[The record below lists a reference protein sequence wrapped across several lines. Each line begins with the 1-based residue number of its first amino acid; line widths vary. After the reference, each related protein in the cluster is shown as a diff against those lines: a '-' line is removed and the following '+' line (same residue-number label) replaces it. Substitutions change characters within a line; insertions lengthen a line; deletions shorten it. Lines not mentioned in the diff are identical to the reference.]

1 MNKQLVLASGN
12 TVVYYS
18 TGHENML
25 PHNHCHAEYELIF
38 TLFGSGICTVEGVD
52 FPLTPGSVLL
62 VPPYK
67 FHTVE
72 VTGEAP
78 KGFSI
83 AFLGD
88 RLSAEVTEILTGSL
102 VSASNSGAYLSELEI
117 HNLSSILERL
127 KNSSLMP
134 ERERDI
140 FVNLVLSEVL
150 VLISARHDEPILPD
164 ERDLGI
170 LVMNY
175 INENIDLNMSLDRI
189 AKRFF
194 VSKFYLCRVFK
205 ERNGVSVHNYIN
217 TKRLAYA
224 KTLIEGGESAAGAA
238 YKVGFGDYS
247 AFYRAYVKAFGHSPT
262 ADSTKIG
269 GTLK

>member
-1 MNKQLVLASGN
+1 MNKQLVFDLGN
-12 TVVYYS
+12 SVLSFS
-18 TGHENML
+18 TGHDNMM
-25 PHNHCHAEYELIF
+25 PHGHCHAEYELIF
-38 TLFGSGICTVEGVD
+38 TLFGRGLCTVEGVS
-52 FPLTPGSVLL
+52 FSLAPGSVLL

-67 FHTVE
+67 YHTLE
-72 VTGEAP
+72 ITGDTLE
-78 KGFSI
+78 GFSVT
-83 AFLGD
+83 FTGN
-88 RLSAEVTEILTGSL
+88 RLSSEVNEILTGALQS
-102 VSASNSGAYLSELEI
+102 SNSCAYLSELEI
-117 HNLSSILERL
+117 HNLSSVLERL
-127 KNSSLMP
+127 KLSSSFP

-150 VLISARHDEPILPD
+150 VLISATHSEPMLPD

-175 INENIDLNMSLDRI
+175 INENIDLKMSLDRI

-205 ERNGVSVHNYIN
+205 ERNGVSVHSYIN

-224 KTLIEGGESAAGAA
+224 KSLIENGESASGAA

-262 ADSTKIG
+262 EDSQKIG
-269 GTLK
+269 GAVK